1 MNVFLMF
8 SGKQNIPKVNKAL
21 EGMETVTV
29 CWWVLKNYKNSSLNL
44 ILILLKLNAKL
55 SRSYRNIFDLEK

>member
-29 CWWVLKNYKNSSLNL
+29 C
-44 ILILLKLNAKL
+44 
-55 SRSYRNIFDLEK
+55 